1 LRETN
6 PVDKIGSQGK
16 RDRLLR
22 PAAQG
27 CIFHD
32 RKAVQIKTNLPITT
46 KTGRRL
52 MNAHSPYRKKISAG
66 LLSVA
71 LAASAALAHAAQPA
85 PVRIGWVNWSDTEI
99 TVKLASTAL
108 QEHLKQPVK
117 LVMADIGIQ
126 FQALANGNIDL
137 IPMVWLPST
146 HKAFYDKYRARLED
160 LGVLYAGRM
169 GLAGP
174 TTVPESEVASV
185 EDLNKPGVREKLDGK
200 ILTSEVGNGQYKLT
214 VKAIEEYKLDGY
226 KLVASS
232 ETGMLNELDRNLKR
246 DKWSLVNAWSPH
258 WMFSKYP
265 LRYLDDPKKIFGGAE
280 QIHAMARKGF
290 SQEHPEVAY
299 FFAHYSIPRA
309 DLEALMM
316 QARQSSSDQV
326 VAAYYA
332 ANKPRFEA
340 MFEGGQSIS
349 SLQP

>member
-1 LRETN
+1 
-6 PVDKIGSQGK
+6 
-16 RDRLLR
+16 
-22 PAAQG
+22 
-27 CIFHD
+27 
-32 RKAVQIKTNLPITT
+32 
-46 KTGRRL
+46 
-52 MNAHSPYRKKISAG
+52 MNARSPYRKKACACLFG
-66 LLSVA
+66 FA
-71 LAASAALAHAAQPA
+71 LGASAALVQAAEPE

-146 HKAFYDKYRARLED
+146 HKAFYDKYKDRLED
-160 LGVLYAGRM
+160 LGVLYEGRIGM
-169 GLAGP
+169 AVP
-174 TTVPESEVASV
+174 TSVPISEVASV
-185 EDLNKPGVREKLDGK
+185 EDLNKPQVREKLDGK

-214 VKAIEEYKLDGY
+214 VKAMEEYKLDGY

-258 WMFSKYP
+258 WMFSKWS
-265 LRYLDDPKKIFGGAE
+265 LRYLDDPKHIFGGAE

-290 SQEHPEVAY
+290 SQQYPEVAY
-299 FFAHYSIPRA
+299 FFAHYSIPQA

-316 QARQSSSDQV
+316 QARQTSSDQA

-340 MFEGGQSIS
+340 MFEQGGQRVSTR
-349 SLQP
+349 QP

>member
-1 LRETN
+1 
-6 PVDKIGSQGK
+6 
-16 RDRLLR
+16 
-22 PAAQG
+22 
-27 CIFHD
+27 
-32 RKAVQIKTNLPITT
+32 
-46 KTGRRL
+46 
-52 MNAHSPYRKKISAG
+52 MNAHSYRKTACACLFG
-66 LLSVA
+66 LA
-71 LAASAALAHAAQPA
+71 LGTHAAVTQA
-85 PVRIGWVNWSDTEI
+85 AEQQPVRIGWVNWSDTEI
-99 TVKLASTAL
+99 TVKLATTAL

-146 HKAFYDKYRARLED
+146 HKAFYDKYKDRLED
-160 LGVLYAGRM
+160 LGVLYEGRIGM
-169 GLAGP
+169 
-174 TTVPESEVASV
+174 TVPTSVPISEVASV
-185 EDLNKPGVREKLDGK
+185 EDLNKPQVREKLDGK

-232 ETGMLNELDRNLKR
+232 ESGMLNELDRNLKR
-246 DKWSLVNAWSPH
+246 GKWSLVNAWSPH

-290 SQEHPEVAY
+290 SQEYPEVAY
-299 FFAHYSIPRA
+299 FFAHYSIPQA

-316 QARQSSSDQV
+316 QARQSSSDQA

-340 MFEGGQSIS
+340 MFEKGAQSVS
-349 SLQP
+349 SRQP